1 MGRVLHNALKLTGGG
16 TAGRLDSQVRQD
28 LQQMK
33 SMSDQGKLN
42 NREMMHVKAITYLA
56 DE

>member
-16 TAGRLDSQVRQD
+16 TAGRLDSQVRKD

-42 NREMMHVKAITYLA
+42 NREMMHVEAITHLA